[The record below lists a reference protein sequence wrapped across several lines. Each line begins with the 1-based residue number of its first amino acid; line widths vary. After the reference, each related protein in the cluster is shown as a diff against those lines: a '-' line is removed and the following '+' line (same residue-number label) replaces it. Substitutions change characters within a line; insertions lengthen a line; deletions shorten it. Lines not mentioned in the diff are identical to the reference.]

1 MDKEAVVERYIALLN
16 ELNEPARN
24 LVLSAGSALVVL
36 GVRET
41 TADLDV
47 DVPEGVFRVY
57 ERSGK
62 FPVAAATV
70 DLGKRLKFDAD
81 VDLHILDEDRGL
93 ACLNGVWIY
102 SPTELLVQKRYLSK
116 LEGRDEEKRAAD
128 LLDIAALETLIKG
141 RNYAARV
148 MA

>member
-1 MDKEAVVERYIALLN
+1 MDKEAVIERYITLLN

-47 DVPEGVFRVY
+47 DVPEGVFKVY

-62 FPVAAATV
+62 FEVTAATL
-70 DLGKRLKFDAD
+70 DISKRLKFDVD
-81 VDLHILDEDRGL
+81 VDLHILDEDRGR

-102 SPTELLVQKRYLSK
+102 SPNELLIQKRYLSN
-116 LEGRDEEKRAAD
+116 LEGRDAEKRAAD
-128 LLDIAALETLIKG
+128 LVDITALETLIKG